1 MVLLGKA
8 NTKATARARAPDSP
22 GSSSQHPSRSR
33 AFDRFRSWAGGLL
46 GTSKSKRQRAATE
59 PAFATKSKEQQQQ
72 RATMQEVSAELQQQL
87 QALGINPS
95 DDVFRTGSEE
105 YDHNG
110 LSSPIPQEVRFM
122 NAELRRCPVE
132 GVGMVLAIFS
142 GSGAV
147 YEFVRTLRKCIYGKV
162 KHAVRLQMT
171 PNGTFVRTQFEVAIK
186 VMSKVIIEEGN
197 LQENPLVELA
207 AQQYLSVPGH
217 ENVLTLIECLH
228 DADFIYAVL
237 PFCNGGE
244 LFSVVES
251 GGAMEEAEC
260 RHWFTQVLA
269 GLSYLQSR
277 YICHR
282 DMSLENVLLDG
293 DTSKIIDFG
302 LSIGIPV
309 DAHGMTYSLPP
320 AGAVGKIFYMPPEI
334 YRNQVPFN
342 GFSADIWSTGVMLF
356 IMVTGAPPFERPD
369 DADPRFQMIA
379 QGLMSDMLD
388 SWGMDHVSA
397 SVRDLLSKMLIVDDP
412 SRRLTVEQIAMH
424 PWIQGG

>member
-1 MVLLGKA
+1 
-8 NTKATARARAPDSP
+8 
-22 GSSSQHPSRSR
+22 
-33 AFDRFRSWAGGLL
+33 
-46 GTSKSKRQRAATE
+46 
-59 PAFATKSKEQQQQ
+59 
-72 RATMQEVSAELQQQL
+72 MQEVSAELQQQL
-87 QALGINPS
+87 QALGINTS
-95 DDVFRTGSEE
+95 DDVFRTGSEQF
-105 YDHNG
+105 DQNG
-110 LSSPIPQEVRFM
+110 LSSPIPQEVRFL
-122 NAELRRCPVE
+122 NAELRHCSVE

-147 YEFVRTLRKCIYGKV
+147 YEIVRTLRKCIYGKV
-162 KHAVRLQMT
+162 KHAVRLHMT
-171 PNGTFVRTQFEVAIK
+171 PNGTFVRMQYEVAIK
-186 VMSKVIIEEGN
+186 VMSKIIIEEGN

-217 ENVLTLIECLH
+217 ENVLTLLECLH

-260 RHWFTQVLA
+260 RHWFTQILA

-309 DAHGMTYSLPP
+309 DARGMTYSLPP

-342 GFSADIWSTGVMLF
+342 GFSADVWSTGVMLF

-369 DADPRFQMIA
+369 DADPRFQMIS
-379 QGLMSDMLD
+379 QGLMGEMLD

-397 SVRDLLSKMLIVDDP
+397 SVRDLMSKLLIVDDP
-412 SRRLTVEQIAMH
+412 SQRLTVEQIAMH
-424 PWIQGG
+424 PWIHGG

>member
-1 MVLLGKA
+1 M
-8 NTKATARARAPDSP
+8 
-22 GSSSQHPSRSR
+22 
-33 AFDRFRSWAGGLL
+33 
-46 GTSKSKRQRAATE
+46 
-59 PAFATKSKEQQQQ
+59 QQ
-72 RATMQEVSAELQQQL
+72 VSAELQEQL

-110 LSSPIPQEVRFM
+110 LSSPIPQEVRFL

-132 GVGMVLAIFS
+132 GVGVVLALFS

-171 PNGTFVRTQFEVAIK
+171 PNGTFVRTHFEVAIK
-186 VMSKVIIEEGN
+186 VMSKVRKPTLWMVIIEEGN

-207 AQQYLSVPGH
+207 AQQYLSIPGH
-217 ENVLTLIECLH
+217 ENVLTLCLH

-293 DTSKIIDFG
+293 DTSKI
-302 LSIGIPV
+302 
-309 DAHGMTYSLPP
+309 
-320 AGAVGKIFYMPPEI
+320 

-388 SWGMDHVSA
+388 SWGMDHVSP
-397 SVRDLLSKMLIVDDP
+397 SVRDLLSNMLIVDDP

-424 PWIQGG
+424 PWIQSG

>member
-1 MVLLGKA
+1 
-8 NTKATARARAPDSP
+8 
-22 GSSSQHPSRSR
+22 
-33 AFDRFRSWAGGLL
+33 
-46 GTSKSKRQRAATE
+46 
-59 PAFATKSKEQQQQ
+59 
-72 RATMQEVSAELQQQL
+72 MQEVSAELQQQL

-105 YDHNG
+105 FDHNG

-217 ENVLTLIECLH
+217 ENVLTLLECLH

-269 GLSYLQSR
+269 GLSYLQSH

-356 IMVTGAPPFERPD
+356 IMITGAPPFERPD

>member
-1 MVLLGKA
+1 
-8 NTKATARARAPDSP
+8 
-22 GSSSQHPSRSR
+22 
-33 AFDRFRSWAGGLL
+33 
-46 GTSKSKRQRAATE
+46 
-59 PAFATKSKEQQQQ
+59 
-72 RATMQEVSAELQQQL
+72 MQEVSAELQQQL

-105 YDHNG
+105 FDHNG

-132 GVGMVLAIFS
+132 GVGMVLAICS

-186 VMSKVIIEEGN
+186 VMSKVIIEEGK

-207 AQQYLSVPGH
+207 AQQFLSVPGH

-388 SWGMDHVSA
+388 SWGMNHVSA
-397 SVRDLLSKMLIVDDP
+397 SVRDLMSKMLIVDDP